1 MAGPT
6 LSPLVAFAREYTT
19 SAVVG
24 VVLTV
29 AAELAFLRTGLFRR
43 RAYWAAMVAVALLL
57 VLVDGWLTRGGP
69 GAIVLYDPEE
79 IVGWRF
85 PFGVPV
91 EDYLFGWSLVT
102 VAMLLWDA
110 GGPGERPRS
119 ASMD

>member
-1 MAGPT
+1 MT
-6 LSPLVAFAREYTT
+6 PLVAFAREY
-19 SAVVG
+19 SVASVVG
-24 VVLTV
+24 VALTV
-29 AAELAFLRTGLFRR
+29 AVELAWLRTGLFRR
-43 RAYWAAMVAVALLL
+43 RAYWVAMVAVVLLL
-57 VLVDGWLTRGGP
+57 VAVDGWLTRGGP

-102 VAMLLWDA
+102 VAMLLWTTGAD
-110 GGPGERPRS
+110 RPARS

>member
-1 MAGPT
+1 M
-6 LSPLVAFAREYTT
+6 SPLVAFAREYTLT
-19 SAVVG
+19 AVVG
-24 VVLTV
+24 VGLTL
-29 AAELAFLRTGLFRR
+29 AAELAWLRTGLFRR
-43 RAYWAAMVAVALLL
+43 RAYWVAMVAVALLL

-85 PFGVPV
+85 PLGVPV

-102 VAMLLWDA
+102 VAMLLWE
-110 GGPGERPRS
+110 PGAPASGPRS